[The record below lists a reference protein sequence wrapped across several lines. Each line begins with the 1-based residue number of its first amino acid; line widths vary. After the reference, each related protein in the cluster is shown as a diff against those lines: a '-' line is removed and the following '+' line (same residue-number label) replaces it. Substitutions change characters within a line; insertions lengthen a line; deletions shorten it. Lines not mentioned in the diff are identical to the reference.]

1 MIFNTRLKNV
11 LTSLI
16 LRQLLVRDYENEQF
30 YLKKGLKNRNFEQLI
45 GTLASHFIATHY
57 GGLAMNPIDFIY
69 TNIQKQLITE
79 GFTVGIANLV
89 ARYGVDEYKKRSQP
103 TRRGNIYAGC
113 LHEARLQAK
122 AHKKLGH

>member
-1 MIFNTRLKNV
+1 MIRH
-11 LTSLI
+11 
-16 LRQLLVRDYENEQF
+16 QLLVQDYESEQF
-30 YLKKGLKNRNFEQLI
+30 YLKKGLKSKNFEQLI

-79 GFTVGIANLV
+79 GFTVGIANLA

-103 TRRGNIYAGC
+103 TMRGNIYADC

-122 AHKKLGH
+122 AYKKATN